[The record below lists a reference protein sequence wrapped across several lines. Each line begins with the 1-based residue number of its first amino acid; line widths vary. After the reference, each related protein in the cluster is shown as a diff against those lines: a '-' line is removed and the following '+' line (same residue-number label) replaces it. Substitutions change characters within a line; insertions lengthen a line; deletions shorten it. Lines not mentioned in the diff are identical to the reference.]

1 MLLCTQL
8 LQEIYPRV
16 IVTLVNILR
25 QVHILFS
32 TIKQIPIQLTNL
44 LTQHLSTYT
53 SRIVPVQV
61 LVTVLP
67 FSSAYTSQRRLL
79 CSSMS
84 DEVGLN
90 FILRSESIDPFFNIC
105 LNHTVLKTLVP
116 KRSQT
121 NVQICEIS
129 HLIETSTT

>member
-1 MLLCTQL
+1 
-8 LQEIYPRV
+8 
-16 IVTLVNILR
+16 
-25 QVHILFS
+25 
-32 TIKQIPIQLTNL
+32 
-44 LTQHLSTYT
+44 
-53 SRIVPVQV
+53 
-61 LVTVLP
+61 VLP
-67 FSSAYTSQRRLL
+67 FSSAYTSQSRLL

-129 HLIETSTT
+129 HLIETSTTWKPNENIWFQQYTVVVHYKVN